1 MMQENDLVKWEG
13 SLYRILVLQDNEVLM
28 IDCVKRIMPVWHK
41 LTEISSKAVL
51 ADSQTLQKDT
61 GVVLE
66 CFENACV
73 QRQNEAHKR
82 FSVIAGL
89 VSVVGERKPY
99 TQLLNEISIHSDIS
113 KQTLRRYLCD
123 FLAFQ
128 DIACLLPADISKEK
142 GISDNEKMF
151 RWALNKWFYNQ
162 NQHTLQWTYNQML
175 RERYCDANGKLLPDR
190 PSFNQFRYYY
200 RKTRSEQN
208 YLISRNGIG
217 DYKRNGRPLLGDCL
231 QARFPNIGT
240 GMLDGTVCDIY
251 LVDDSGNVIGR
262 PVLTACIDA
271 HTSLCCG
278 YCLSW
283 EAGTYNLR
291 NLMMNTICNKREWCK
306 QHNIIIDQ
314 AIWPCSS
321 LPGVMITDKGSEYIS
336 ENFSQITELGVTLI
350 DLEPFRPDLKPMV
363 EKFFDII
370 QSYFKNELKGC
381 GVVERDFGERTNRT
395 DYRRQACL
403 TMEQFEAILIR
414 SIVYYNGSRTLENYP
429 YTPAM
434 IDRGL
439 TPTAAG
445 VWGFKRKESGTNLID
460 VDRQRLSL
468 VLLPRTTGRFS
479 RDGLRVNKLRYVHCI
494 GNYIDQYLTGGD
506 AVVAYSPDN
515 VSRVWLIDN
524 GEYVEFHLIES
535 RYKDLSVQSVEEI
548 KERTRQLIKEHEEAK
563 LQAQIDLSNQIREIA
578 SAANHSEK
586 KPKSIRENRKREI
599 VRSHIE
605 IGGEAL

>member
-1 MMQENDLVKWEG
+1 
-13 SLYRILVLQDNEVLM
+13 
-28 IDCVKRIMPVWHK
+28 
-41 LTEISSKAVL
+41 
-51 ADSQTLQKDT
+51 
-61 GVVLE
+61 
-66 CFENACV
+66 
-73 QRQNEAHKR
+73 
-82 FSVIAGL
+82 
-89 VSVVGERKPY
+89 
-99 TQLLNEISIHSDIS
+99 
-113 KQTLRRYLCD
+113 
-123 FLAFQ
+123 
-128 DIACLLPADISKEK
+128 
-142 GISDNEKMF
+142 
-151 RWALNKWFYNQ
+151 
-162 NQHTLQWTYNQML
+162 
-175 RERYCDANGKLLPDR
+175 
-190 PSFNQFRYYY
+190 
-200 RKTRSEQN
+200 
-208 YLISRNGIG
+208 
-217 DYKRNGRPLLGDCL
+217 
-231 QARFPNIGT
+231 
-240 GMLDGTVCDIY
+240 
-251 LVDDSGNVIGR
+251 
-262 PVLTACIDA
+262 
-271 HTSLCCG
+271 
-278 YCLSW
+278 
-283 EAGTYNLR
+283 
-291 NLMMNTICNKREWCK
+291 MMNTICNKREWCK

-381 GVVERDFGERTNRT
+381 GVVEKDFGERTNRI

-403 TMEQFEAILIR
+403 SMEQFEVILIR
-414 SIVYYNGSRTLENYP
+414 SIVYYNGSRILENYP
-429 YTPAM
+429 YTQAM

-445 VWGFKRKESGTNLID
+445 VWGFKRKESGANLID
-460 VDRQRLSL
+460 VDRQKLSL

-479 RDGLRVNKLRYVHCI
+479 RDGLRVNKLRYVHCT

-506 AVVAYSPDN
+506 AMVAYSPDN

-535 RYKDLSVQSVEEI
+535 RYKDLSIQSVEEI

>member
-1 MMQENDLVKWEG
+1 MQRNDLIRWRG

-28 IDCVKRIMPVWHK
+28 IDCLKRTMPVWH
-41 LTEISSKAVL
+41 TFSEFSQDVVFI
-51 ADSQTLQKDT
+51 DSQALQEDT

-73 QRQNEAHKR
+73 RRQNEAHKR
-82 FSVIAGL
+82 FSLIANLTSVI
-89 VSVVGERKPY
+89 GERKVY
-99 TQLLNEISIHSDIS
+99 TQLLNEISVLNDIS

-123 FLAFQ
+123 YLTFQ
-128 DIACLLPADISKEK
+128 DIACLLPEETVSKCRELTAEEK
-142 GISDNEKMF
+142 TF
-151 RWALNKWFYNQ
+151 RWALNRWFYNQ
-162 NQHTLQWTYNQML
+162 DRHSLQWTYNQML
-175 RERYCDANGKLLPDR
+175 REKYCDENGKLLPDR

-217 DYKRNGRPLLGDCL
+217 DYKRNSRPRLGDCL

-278 YCLSW
+278 YCVSW

-291 NLMMNTICNKREWCK
+291 NLMMNTICDKREWCK

-314 AIWPCSS
+314 AAWPCSS

-381 GVVERDFGERTNRT
+381 GVVEKDFGDRTNRI
-395 DYRRQACL
+395 DYRKQACL
-403 TMEQFEAILIR
+403 SMKQFETVLIR
-414 SIVYYNGSRTLENYP
+414 SIIYYNSSRTLENYP
-429 YTPAM
+429 YTQEM
-434 IDRGL
+434 LDKGL
-439 TPTAAG
+439 TPTATG
-445 VWGFKRKESGTNLID
+445 VWSFKQSESGTNLID
-460 VDRQRLSL
+460 VDRQSLSL

-479 RDGLRVNKLRYVHCI
+479 RNGLRVNKLRYVHCT

-506 AVVAYSPDN
+506 VVVAYSPDN

-524 GEYVEFHLIES
+524 GEFVEFRLIES
-535 RYKDLSVQSVEEI
+535 RYMDLSVQSVEEI
-548 KERTRQLIKEHEEAK
+548 NERTRQLIKGHEENK
-563 LQAQIDLSNQIREIA
+563 LQAQIDLSNQIRDIA
-578 SAANHSEK
+578 LVGNHSEK
-586 KPKSIRENRKREI
+586 AIKSIRENRMKETAR
-599 VRSHIE
+599 RHIE
-605 IGGEAL
+605 IGGDVL

>member
-1 MMQENDLVKWEG
+1 MQKNDLVKWEG
-13 SLYRILVLQDNEVLM
+13 SLYRILVLQDNEVLT
-28 IDCVKRIMPVWHK
+28 IDCMKRTMPVWHPFSD
-41 LTEISSKAVL
+41 ISSEGVL
-51 ADSQTLQKDT
+51 SDSLELQKDT

-66 CFENACV
+66 SLQNV
-73 QRQNEAHKR
+73 SVWRQNEAHER
-82 FSVIAGL
+82 FSLIAGL
-89 VSVVGERKPY
+89 VSVISEKQVY
-99 TQLLNEISIHSDIS
+99 TQLLNEISAHNDIS

-128 DIACLLPADISKEK
+128 DVACLLPADTSKRKE
-142 GISDNEKMF
+142 ISDNDKMF

-162 NQHTLQWTYNQML
+162 NQHTLQWTYNQLL

-208 YLISRNGIG
+208 YLISRNGVG
-217 DYKRNGRPLLGDCL
+217 DYKRNDRPLLGDCL

-291 NLMMNTICNKREWCK
+291 NLMLNTICNKQEWCI
-306 QHNIIIDQ
+306 QHSIIIDEKE
-314 AIWPCSS
+314 WPCSS
-321 LPGVMITDKGSEYIS
+321 LPGVMITDKGSEYIGD
-336 ENFSQITELGVTLI
+336 NFTQLTDLGVTLI
-350 DLEPFRPDLKPMV
+350 DLEPFRPDLKPTV

-370 QSYFKNELKGC
+370 QSYFKAELKGK
-381 GVVERDFGERTNRT
+381 GVVEKDFGERTNRT
-395 DYRRQACL
+395 DYRKQACL
-403 TMEQFEAILIR
+403 TLKQFEEVLIR
-414 SIVYYNGSRTLENYP
+414 SIIYYNSKRTLENYP
-429 YTPAM
+429 YTQRM
-434 IDRGL
+434 LDVTL

-445 VWGFKRKESGTNLID
+445 IWNIKLSEVGTNLIK

-479 RDGLRVNKLRYVHCI
+479 RDGLRVNKLRYVHCT

-535 RYKDLSVQSVEEI
+535 RYKDLSIQSVAEI
-548 KERTRQLIKEHEEAK
+548 KERTRQLIKGHEETK

-578 SAANHSEK
+578 SATNHSEK
-586 KPKSIRENRKREI
+586 IVKNIRENRKSEI

-605 IGGEAL
+605 IGGEVL